1 MLTLL
6 SAIPTFIAMNVHHL
20 ELFYYVARH
29 GGVSAAARHMPYGI
43 QQPAVSAQIIQLED
57 SLGTTLFHRR
67 PFSLTKSGTELYAH
81 LRPFFDG
88 LPEVT
93 AKLRGNQPVHLRIG
107 APETV
112 QRDYMPRLLI
122 RLKRRFP
129 NMRFSLSTGRAD
141 WMEQALLGQ
150 EIDIG
155 LTSLLGKRQ
164 AGVRD
169 KELLLV
175 EMSLL
180 VPEKSGY
187 TKAASIWERDRIDF
201 PLIAMCG
208 EEPVCRLFQAELA
221 KRKVEWFPSLEVPNQ
236 ELIVH
241 YVAQGFGAGLTLTA
255 NPKAAPPAGTRRLAL
270 TDFPAIPYGAL
281 WLGNANELQLAFIE
295 EATAEA
301 EAAKVR

>member
-1 MLTLL
+1 MLH
-6 SAIPTFIAMNVHHL
+6 SRGMNVHHL

-29 GGVSAAARHMPYGI
+29 GGVSAAARHIPYGI

-67 PFSLTKSGTELYAH
+67 PFSLTKSGVDLYAH
-81 LRPFFDG
+81 LRPFFEG

-93 AKLRGNQPVHLRIG
+93 ARLRGNQPVHLRIG

-112 QRDYMPRLLI
+112 QRDYMPRILK

-129 NMRFSLSTGRAD
+129 RMRFTLATGRAD
-141 WMEQALLGQ
+141 WMEQALLDQ

-155 LTSLLGKRQ
+155 LGSLIGKRMT
-164 AGVRD
+164 GVRQE
-169 KELLLV
+169 ELLQV
-175 EMSLL
+175 GMSLL

-187 TKAASIWERDRIDF
+187 TKAASFWERDRIDL
-201 PLIAMCG
+201 PLIALCE

-241 YVAQGFGAGLTLTA
+241 YVSQGFGAGLILAA
-255 NPKAAPPAGTRRLAL
+255 NLKSAPPTGTRRLVL
-270 TDFPAIPYGAL
+270 TDFPVIPYGAL
-281 WLGNANELQLAFIE
+281 WLGNPNELQLAFVE
-295 EATAEA
+295 EAGAEA
-301 EAAKVR
+301 KAAAL

>member
-1 MLTLL
+1 
-6 SAIPTFIAMNVHHL
+6 MNVHHL
-20 ELFYYVARH
+20 ELFYYVAKH

-67 PFSLTKSGTELYAH
+67 PFSLTKNGADLYAH
-81 LRPFFDG
+81 LKPFFEG

-93 AKLRGNQPVHLRIG
+93 ARLTGNQPVHLRIG

-112 QRDYMPRLLI
+112 QRDYMPRLLA

-129 NMRFSLSTGRAD
+129 KMRFTLSTGRAD
-141 WMEQALLGQ
+141 WMEQALLDQ
-150 EIDIG
+150 AIDIG

-164 AGVRD
+164 AGVRE
-169 KELLLV
+169 KELLRV

-187 TKAASIWERDRIDF
+187 TKTESFWERDRIDF
-201 PLIAMCG
+201 PLIALCE

-241 YVAQGFGAGLTLTA
+241 YVARGFGAGLTLTA
-255 NPKAAPPAGTRRLAL
+255 NPKSAAPAGTRRLAL

-281 WLGNANELQLAFIE
+281 WLGNANELQLAFIDE
-295 EATAEA
+295 AAAEATA
-301 EAAKVR
+301 AKSR

>member
-1 MLTLL
+1 
-6 SAIPTFIAMNVHHL
+6 MNVHHL

-67 PFSLTKSGTELYAH
+67 PFSLTKSGEGLYAH
-81 LRPFFDG
+81 LRPFFEG

-93 AKLRGNQPVHLRIG
+93 ARLRGQHPVHLRIG

-112 QRDYMPRLLI
+112 QREYLPRILG

-129 NMRFSLSTGRAD
+129 QMHFTLATGKAD
-141 WMEQALLGQ
+141 WLEQALLSQ

-155 LTSLLGKRQ
+155 LGSLLGKRS
-164 AGVRD
+164 AGVRHE
-169 KELLLV
+169 ELLRV

-180 VPEKSGY
+180 VPAKSGY
-187 TKAASIWERDRIDF
+187 TKAASFWERDRIDL
-201 PLIAMCG
+201 PLIALCE

-221 KRKVEWFPSLEVPNQ
+221 QRKVEWFPSLEVPNQ

-241 YVAQGFGAGLTLTA
+241 YVIQGFGAGLTLTP
-255 NPKAAPPAGTRRLAL
+255 NPHVPAPGGTRRIPL
-270 TDFPAIPYGAL
+270 TDFPVIPYGAL
-281 WLGNANELQLAFIE
+281 WLGNPNELQLAFTE

-301 EAAKVR
+301 RLAQGR

>member
-1 MLTLL
+1 
-6 SAIPTFIAMNVHHL
+6 MNVHHL
-20 ELFYYVARH
+20 ELFFYVARH

-81 LRPFFDG
+81 LRPFFEG
-88 LPEVT
+88 LPEVV

-112 QRDYMPRLLI
+112 QRDYMPRLLN

-129 NMRFSLSTGRAD
+129 KMRFSLSTGRAD
-141 WMEQALLGQ
+141 WMEQALLAQ

-164 AGVRD
+164 AGVKD
-169 KELLLV
+169 KELLRV

-187 TKAASIWERDRIDF
+187 TQATSIWERDRVDF
-201 PLIAMCG
+201 PLITLCE

-236 ELIVH
+236 ELIGH
-241 YVAQGFGAGLTLTA
+241 YVTQGFGAGLTLTA
-255 NPKAAPPAGTRRLAL
+255 NPKAAAPPGTRRLPL
-270 TDFPAIPYGAL
+270 TDFPIIPYGAL
-281 WLGNANELQLAFIE
+281 WLGNANVLQLAFIE
-295 EATAEA
+295 EAAAEA

>member
-1 MLTLL
+1 VRT
-6 SAIPTFIAMNVHHL
+6 TFLAMNVHHL

-81 LRPFFDG
+81 LKPFFEG

-93 AKLRGNQPVHLRIG
+93 ARLRGNQPVHLRIG

-112 QRDYMPRLLI
+112 QRDYMPRLLN

-129 NMRFSLSTGRAD
+129 KMRFSLSTGRAD
-141 WMEQALLGQ
+141 WMEQALLNQ

-164 AGVRD
+164 AGVKE
-169 KELLLV
+169 KELLRV

-201 PLIAMCG
+201 PLITLCE
-208 EEPVCRLFQAELA
+208 EEPVCRLFQTELA

-255 NPKAAPPAGTRRLAL
+255 NPAGAAPPGTRRLAL

-295 EATAEA
+295 EAAAEA

>member
-1 MLTLL
+1 
-6 SAIPTFIAMNVHHL
+6 MNVHHL

-29 GGVSAAARHMPYGI
+29 SGVSAAARHMPYGI

-67 PFSLTKSGTELYAH
+67 PFSLTKSGAELYAH
-81 LRPFFDG
+81 LRPFFEG
-88 LPEVT
+88 LPEVV

-112 QRDYMPRLLI
+112 QRDYMPRLLN

-129 NMRFSLSTGRAD
+129 QMRFSLSTGRAD
-141 WMEQALLGQ
+141 WMEQALLAQ

-164 AGVRD
+164 AGVKD
-169 KELLLV
+169 KELLRV

-187 TKAASIWERDRIDF
+187 TKATSIWERDRIDF
-201 PLIAMCG
+201 PLIALCE

-236 ELIVH
+236 ELIGH

-255 NPKAAPPAGTRRLAL
+255 NPKGAPPPGTRRLTL
-270 TDFPAIPYGAL
+270 EDFPAIPYGAL

-295 EATAEA
+295 EAAA
-301 EAAKVR
+301 EAAAAKIR